1 MVNVPTDGFIEEAH
15 VFGPAD
21 SPLLGILSLPEGPTP
36 DTAVIVVVG
45 GPQYRVG
52 SHRQFVLLGR
62 ALARQGHAAFRFDYT
77 GMGDSP
83 GELATF
89 LSANRDIGEAVRFI
103 GRRLPGV
110 RRIALWGL
118 CDGAS
123 AALLYWHE
131 TRDER
136 VQGLCLLNPWVRSAE
151 SHAATQ
157 VKHYYLQ
164 RLRQP
169 AFWRKLLTGRVA
181 AGAVS
186 ELLRSVR
193 TMLKPAAAAS
203 PSGQRPAARGPDAPF
218 QARMAEAWHGYPGRL
233 LLLLSGDDY
242 TAKEFQEALNSDPRW
257 KDALKHPRLEDH
269 ELPAADHTFS
279 EPSASRRVEQLTS
292 AWLAGAGQPR

>member
-1 MVNVPTDGFIEEAH
+1 MVNVPTDGFREEAH

-21 SPLLGILSLPEGPTP
+21 SPLLGILSLPEGPAP

-62 ALARQGHAAFRFDYT
+62 ALARQGHAALRFDYT

-83 GELATF
+83 GELADF
-89 LSANRDIGEAVRFI
+89 LSANRDIGEAVQFI
-103 GRRLPGV
+103 GQRLPGV

-169 AFWRKLLTGRVA
+169 AFWRKLLTGQVA
-181 AGAVS
+181 AGALS

-193 TMLKPAAAAS
+193 TMLKPAATAP
-203 PSGQRPAARGPDAPF
+203 PSGERPAARGADAPF
-218 QARMAEAWHGYPGRL
+218 QARMAEAWRDYPGRL

-257 KDALKHPRLEDH
+257 KDALKHPGLEDH
-269 ELPAADHTFS
+269 ELQSADHTFS